1 MTRQT
6 QTSHIGDFLE
16 TGEYIHVQRIKM
28 NAGGHRGVPL
38 HNHDFLEVFWV
49 ESGKGVHQINGN
61 THFLSS
67 GDIAMIRPVDTHS
80 LTFANNNQLQLV
92 NVAFRKEEFDS
103 IITGYPE
110 ARDSFWRRLDRQPL
124 ALQLSPRKQ
133 NNLSLSADLLLDGEK
148 TKMMLHWFLLDLF
161 RILQDDV
168 SECAEPT
175 LPGWLQSALLEI
187 QKKEN
192 FQQSGPVLASIS
204 NRSVEHVSRVTKKL
218 LNQTPSEIVNRTRL
232 DYAGRLL
239 LNSDTDILTIAM
251 DCGFNSISQFHR
263 LFKVYYQMTPKQ
275 YRNRIPAIN

>member
-1 MTRQT
+1 MKI
-6 QTSHIGDFLE
+6 IG
-16 TGEYIHVQRIKM
+16 K
-28 NAGGHRGVPL
+28 
-38 HNHDFLEVFWV
+38 
-49 ESGKGVHQINGN
+49 
-61 THFLSS
+61 
-67 GDIAMIRPVDTHS
+67 
-80 LTFANNNQLQLV
+80 
-92 NVAFRKEEFDS
+92 
-103 IITGYPE
+103 
-110 ARDSFWRRLDRQPL
+110 DRQI
-124 ALQLSPRKQ
+124 
-133 NNLSLSADLLLDGEK
+133 GIFF
-148 TKMMLHWFLLDLF
+148 FLF
-161 RILQDDV
+161 TPTP
-168 SECAEPT
+168 PT
-175 LPGWLQSALLEI
+175 LTSRTFILEI